1 MLRACSVLQINSFSF
16 KRQLLSPVLATLLS
30 LTFLLALSMS
40 SPKANEL
47 GLPAEDWALLR
58 LSEYKN
64 QVRKRIGRDYIVSI
78 SSLRDK
84 FLETFDQADF
94 EGDGI
99 SAEDFDIVDR
109 QKKQRTYAFK
119 IQSWLMKDLDRDF
132 NVTRN
137 ELKIY
142 YHKRASRSLRSGRT
156 FIRKTRKQFEQA
168 LNDMILA
175 DMVMDKNGDDVISF
189 NEVKNHVEKNV
200 NEKSF
205 NNRFSRYSLVI
216 NKQIPFSFDTD
227 NNGIIEKRE
236 YLKII
241 DQIISFYDKD
251 QNNFLSTPE
260 QVEIDLKKS
269 KLSKNLHLKKL
280 WRKPQPRKLK
290 KDKTTKEI

>member
-1 MLRACSVLQINSFSF
+1 MLQINSSSF
-16 KRQLLSPVLATLLS
+16 KRQLSFAILGALISLILS
-30 LTFLLALSMS
+30 LALPMS
-40 SPKANEL
+40 SLKANEL
-47 GLPAEDWALLR
+47 GLPAEDWTLLR

-64 QVRKRIGRDYIVSI
+64 LVRKRIGRDYIVSI
-78 SSLRDK
+78 GSLRDK
-84 FLETFDQADF
+84 FLETFDQSDF

-99 SAEDFDIVDR
+99 SAEDFEIVER

-132 NVTRN
+132 KVTKK
-137 ELKIY
+137 ELKIF

-156 FIRKTRKQFEQA
+156 FIRKTREQFEQA

-175 DMVMDKNGDDVISF
+175 DLVMDKNGDDIISF
-189 NEVKNHVEKNV
+189 NEMKNHVEKNV

-205 NNRFSRYSLVI
+205 NNRYNRYSLVI
-216 NKQIPFSFDTD
+216 NKQIPFSFDTN
-227 NNGIIEKRE
+227 NNGIIEKGE

-251 QNNFLSTPE
+251 QNKFLSTPE
-260 QVEIDLKKS
+260 QVEIDIKKR

-280 WRKPQPRKLK
+280 WRKPPPKKLK
-290 KDKTTKEI
+290 KDKFTKEI

>member
-1 MLRACSVLQINSFSF
+1 MLQINSSSF
-16 KRQLLSPVLATLLS
+16 KRQLSFAILGALISLILS
-30 LTFLLALSMS
+30 LALPMS
-40 SPKANEL
+40 SLKANEL
-47 GLPAEDWALLR
+47 GLPAEDWTLLR

-64 QVRKRIGRDYIVSI
+64 LVRKRIGRDYIVSI
-78 SSLRDK
+78 GSLRDK
-84 FLETFDQADF
+84 FLETFDQSDF

-99 SAEDFDIVDR
+99 SAEDFEIVER

-132 NVTRN
+132 KVTKK
-137 ELKIY
+137 ELKIF

-156 FIRKTRKQFEQA
+156 FIRKTREQFEQA

-175 DMVMDKNGDDVISF
+175 DLVMDKNGDEIISF
-189 NEVKNHVEKNV
+189 NEMKNHVEKNV

-205 NNRFSRYSLVI
+205 NNRYNRYSLVI
-216 NKQIPFSFDTD
+216 NKQIPFSFDTN
-227 NNGIIEKRE
+227 NNGIIEKGE

-251 QNNFLSTPE
+251 QNKFLSTPE
-260 QVEIDLKKS
+260 QVEIDIKKR

-280 WRKPQPRKLK
+280 WRKPPPKKLK
-290 KDKTTKEI
+290 KDKFTKEI